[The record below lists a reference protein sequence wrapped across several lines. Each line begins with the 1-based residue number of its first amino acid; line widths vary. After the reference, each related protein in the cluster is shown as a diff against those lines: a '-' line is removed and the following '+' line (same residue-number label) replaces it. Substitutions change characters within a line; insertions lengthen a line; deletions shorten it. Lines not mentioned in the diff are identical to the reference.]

1 MYKKKQINQREEHT
15 GQNVKEMEG
24 FFETGLLPGRNKL
37 SAIYTVVCVCVCVC
51 VCTRAQLCLTLCDPM
66 DYSVDHYAPLSM
78 ELSRQ
83 EHWRR

>member
-51 VCTRAQLCLTLCDPM
+51 VCVYTR
-66 DYSVDHYAPLSM
+66 SVVFDSL
-78 ELSRQ
+78 
-83 EHWRR
+83 